1 MATRP
6 PRVETLN
13 YRPGGFHPVHL
24 DDIFKKG
31 RYIVI
36 HKLGH
41 GGFATV
47 WLGRDT
53 VRKRYV
59 ALKILAARL
68 SRDCPEVEILRR
80 LKKSEDHKGK
90 PYVMSLLDH
99 FWIDGPN
106 GRHLCVVSEVGGPSI
121 KQFNDC
127 PGFTSGTRRLKGN
140 VARKV
145 ALQATEGLAYIHSTG
160 IVHGGTSCGQMRGPR
175 ADEYSDFTAANILL
189 QLANIDEWSV
199 EQIHERLGE
208 PQTHLLHRAPGLADE
223 YTGPKYTVTA
233 ISMKLVDPRWLS
245 DQIMIIDFGI
255 AFMEEQSSADIGT
268 PKNYCAPEFNFS
280 GPRSI
285 SSDIWALGCTIFEIR
300 TGSCLFRYR
309 GAPTRDQIL
318 IASVKIIG
326 KLPVTWW
333 DRWEEGRTWYE
344 AEIKSGGQLVDIV
357 AGTLFQEI
365 MKIGLHDGDSGPAHP
380 THKDLGFGQD
390 NAVEAE
396 NLKRRH
402 SSLEKRL
409 DNTARLIA
417 LVEEL
422 TTSEAEG
429 VVEHLNSRSSHS
441 PHHEKTNSGTGSGT
455 GSSGKNKSGEASGS
469 SQPKSGSGNASGSS
483 NARSGEKSVS
493 SEGISTGPDRN
504 SNATIGST
512 LGVIAEKDKHQT
524 SQDDEPKSF
533 NGEFLEL
540 PGTTITVAEALKLE
554 DLLRKALQFRPEDR
568 QSAAE
573 LAKHDWFGEN
583 YSGRV

>member
-24 DDIFKKG
+24 DDVFKKG

-90 PYVMSLLDH
+90 AYVMSLLDH

-121 KQFNDC
+121 KQFNNC
-127 PGFTSGTRRLKGN
+127 PGFASGTRRLKGV

-145 ALQATEGLAYIHSTG
+145 ALQAAEGLAYIHSTG
-160 IVHGGTSCGQMRGPR
+160 IVHG
-175 ADEYSDFTAANILL
+175 DFTAANILL

-199 EQIHERLGE
+199 DEIHERLGK
-208 PQTHLLHRAPGLADE
+208 PQTQALHRASSQAHG
-223 YTGPKYTVTA
+223 YTGPEYTVTA
-233 ISMKLVDPRWLS
+233 INMKLVDSRWLS
-245 DQIMIIDFGI
+245 GQVIIIDFGI
-255 AFMEEQSSADIGT
+255 AFMEEQSSTDIGT
-268 PKNYCAPEFNFS
+268 PKNYRAPEFNFK

-300 TGSCLFRYR
+300 TGSCLFQYR
-309 GAPTRDQIL
+309 GSPTRDQML
-318 IASVKIIG
+318 VTTVKIMG
-326 KLPVTWW
+326 KLPAMWW
-333 DRWEEGRTWYE
+333 DKWEAGRTWYDV
-344 AEIKSGGQLVDIV
+344 EIQSGGQLVDIV

-365 MKIGLHDGDSGPAHP
+365 MKIGIHDGNPETSHP
-380 THKDLGFGQD
+380 TFRDLGFGED
-390 NAVEAE
+390 NVIEHE
-396 NLKRRH
+396 SLKRKH
-402 SSLEKRL
+402 SSSEKHL
-409 DNTARLIA
+409 NTTDGLVA

-429 VVEHLNSRSSHS
+429 IVADLDKRSPESS
-441 PHHEKTNSGTGSGT
+441 HHEKKNSGTGST
-455 GSSGKNKSGEASGS
+455 NKS
-469 SQPKSGSGNASGSS
+469 KSGDAPGSPNQKSGNANSGLSNSKSGDGSGSS
-483 NARSGEKSVS
+483 NAKSGEKSIS
-493 SEGISTGPDRN
+493 SEGIPTGPARN
-504 SNATIGST
+504 LGATIGSA
-512 LGVIAEKDKHQT
+512 LGIMDGKEERQPHRNDVAEPVI
-524 SQDDEPKSF
+524 
-533 NGEFLEL
+533 NGELLE
-540 PGTTITVAEALKLE
+540 PSGTVITVVEALALE
-554 DLLRKALQFRPEDR
+554 NLLRKAMQFRPENR
-568 QSAAE
+568 ESAAE
-573 LAKHDWFGEN
+573 LAKHDWFYKEF
-583 YSGRV
+583 